1 MTSVLILFICNGIH
15 CLNAVFSDVNQNPPI
30 KNRLQLGCMLNP
42 EYFLSF
48 YPKDG
53 GEASRLHP
61 GAAPSSVNS
70 YDVDS
75 SKARHPNAS
84 DCKEPRRG
92 RNLYVTG
99 SDSDYYNEI
108 LLLNGCLV
116 PTTND
121 AIVESPI
128 WGRGESVSSLL
139 LPFVPAKLLRPSLSI
154 CEFLRWSPAD
164 RTLPSSTW
172 CQKTVPLQNHSQRET
187 NTQYGSRFFLPG
199 CTRCGLLQYSSMP
212 AVFVRESC
220 VIFFAFPE
228 ICWKCFSVAP
238 KRANHSYMNA
248 IFLQILFH

>member
-1 MTSVLILFICNGIH
+1 MLILFICNGIH

-61 GAAPSSVNS
+61 GAAPSSVNPC
-70 YDVDS
+70 DIDS

-84 DCKEPRRG
+84 GCKEPRRG

-128 WGRGESVSSLL
+128 
-139 LPFVPAKLLRPSLSI
+139 
-154 CEFLRWSPAD
+154 
-164 RTLPSSTW
+164 
-172 CQKTVPLQNHSQRET
+172 
-187 NTQYGSRFFLPG
+187 
-199 CTRCGLLQYSSMP
+199 
-212 AVFVRESC
+212 
-220 VIFFAFPE
+220 
-228 ICWKCFSVAP
+228 
-238 KRANHSYMNA
+238 
-248 IFLQILFH
+248 